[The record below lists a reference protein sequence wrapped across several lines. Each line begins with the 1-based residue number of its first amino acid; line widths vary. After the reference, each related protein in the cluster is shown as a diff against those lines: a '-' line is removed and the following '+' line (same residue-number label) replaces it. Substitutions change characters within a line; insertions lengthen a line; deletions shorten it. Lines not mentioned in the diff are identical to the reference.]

1 MPIRFFCQAC
11 DARMRVPDGS
21 FGRKAK
27 CPRCGFLQAIPGESE
42 TESDHEVLARESR
55 SQERQL
61 NSGLGRSDPG
71 GSGRGLDEALPD
83 MRRVASESRA
93 PQLHEQ
99 VMKELPGS
107 TSDQGDMGI
116 AARFS
121 LVAWRLLICCWVLR
135 VASVLL
141 IGGVFK
147 VMLVGRS
154 AGASGVECALYLLA
168 GLAGC
173 AALYTVGEIA
183 MAQRGLLLRR
193 RNE

>member
-1 MPIRFFCQAC
+1 
-11 DARMRVPDGS
+11 
-21 FGRKAK
+21 
-27 CPRCGFLQAIPGESE
+27 
-42 TESDHEVLARESR
+42 
-55 SQERQL
+55 
-61 NSGLGRSDPG
+61 
-71 GSGRGLDEALPD
+71 
-83 MRRVASESRA
+83 
-93 PQLHEQ
+93 
-99 VMKELPGS
+99 MKELPGS
-107 TSDQGDMGI
+107 APDQGDMGI

-154 AGASGVECALYLLA
+154 AGASDVECALHLLA

-173 AALYTVGEIA
+173 AALYTVGEIT
-183 MAQRGLLLRR
+183 MAQLGLLLRR